1 MDEIAK
7 KNYKEYYEDLDL
19 IGSGGFGVV
28 FKGKEKGKE
37 KNKDELRAIKVIN
50 LQKIKENLINENETN
65 TDLKEQLEL
74 CIKEVKTEFEN
85 MKICSLNN
93 ENSVKCFEYFNSED
107 NFIIIM
113 ELCDTNLSKVLTDR
127 ILKNGKGFYSEEIL
141 EILNQLNNIF
151 KVMKEKKIIHRDLK
165 LDNIFI
171 K

>member
-1 MDEIAK
+1 M
-7 KNYKEYYEDLDL
+7 
-19 IGSGGFGVV
+19 
-28 FKGKEKGKE
+28 
-37 KNKDELRAIKVIN
+37 
-50 LQKIKENLINENETN
+50 QKIKENLINENETN

-74 CIKEVKTEFEN
+74 CIKEVKKEFEN